1 MGTAI
6 VATHKVPDVSAL
18 IEQLTNLQCGE
29 PSYYLLQRSDDI
41 TDWKKGTPD
50 TTKIKEYTQGRL
62 FGSSGEIRWQET
74 KGGYALLW
82 LSEGDLPEGFTAL
95 GEWEICAPQKV
106 SLLGLL
112 SDDDTAQWRDTRIPR
127 ELYYPIEKCQF
138 PSVKVIQYKDI
149 NSQTIRFTR
158 YTEFIGEKGA

>member
-1 MGTAI
+1 MGKAI
-6 VATHKVPDVSAL
+6 VATAHVPDVSAL

-62 FGSSGEIRWQET
+62 FGSSGEIRWQEA

-82 LSEGDLPEGFTAL
+82 LSEGDTPEGFEAF
-95 GEWEICAPQKV
+95 GKWKMSESQDIF
-106 SLLGLL
+106 LLGGGE
-112 SDDDTAQWRDTRIPR
+112 TKPWRDTRIPR
-127 ELYYPIEKCQF
+127 KLGYPMDWCQR
-138 PSVKVIQYKDI
+138 PCVKVIQYKER

-158 YTEFIGEKGA
+158 YTEFIGKKGA